1 MESCLNS
8 PFIVP
13 LGAFAMVAVI
23 VVATTWGRARQKE
36 LQIEHDL
43 RLQQMEH
50 ERKMKEL
57 EIEKLKAGKAP
68 EA

>member
-1 MESCLNS
+1 MEDLIHS

-13 LGAFAMVAVI
+13 LGAFAMVAII
-23 VVATTWGRARQKE
+23 VTVVVWSKARMKE
-36 LQIEHDL
+36 MEIDRDL

-50 ERKMKEL
+50 ERRMKEL
-57 EIEKLKAGKAP
+57 EIEKMKVERAP

>member
-1 MESCLNS
+1 MENLIHS

-13 LGAFAMVAVI
+13 LGAFAMVAII
-23 VVATTWGRARQKE
+23 VSAGAWSKARQKE
-36 LQIEHDL
+36 LDIEHDL
-43 RLQQMEH
+43 RLRQMEH

-57 EIEKLKAGKAP
+57 EIEKLKIGKGP

>member
-1 MESCLNS
+1 MEDLIHS

-13 LGAFAMVAVI
+13 LGAFAMVAII
-23 VVATTWGRARQKE
+23 VTVVVWSKARMKE
-36 LQIEHDL
+36 MEVDRDL

-50 ERKMKEL
+50 ERRMKEL
-57 EIEKLKAGKAP
+57 EIEKMKVERAP